1 MKEKVELI
9 VLGHTK
15 FREHS
20 VVLHTLSQAYGR
32 RGFLV
37 RVGPKS
43 AMTLFLPLNLVEA
56 EVSPNPRSSLWHAG
70 SFTLLDPLE
79 GIRRNLYKNSMTLF
93 MSEVLYR
100 VVKEDTNEEG
110 LADWLKKQILTL
122 NALESDFS
130 YFYLLFLLSLLML
143 DGSPL
148 FLEIADPDIDGPD
161 PSLQLLYL

>member
-110 LADWLKKQILTL
+110 LADWLKK
-122 NALESDFS
+122 
-130 YFYLLFLLSLLML
+130 
-143 DGSPL
+143 
-148 FLEIADPDIDGPD
+148 
-161 PSLQLLYL
+161 